1 VRETIRNHK
10 HLLLLAAILFAL
22 VTQPLV
28 VHESTAT
35 KFAYDLLIG
44 ATAVGVLAVV
54 FEARWARRLAFV
66 LAVPALALTLGVYVV
81 VSGLPGVAISVVYHL
96 SIVLFVG
103 FAVVMIVRDTFQL
116 HAIGFDDIVG
126 AFCGYL
132 LLGVVWGSLYV
143 LVEVLAP
150 GSFAISPDIR
160 WQLDDLH
167 LRRALFNY
175 LSFATM
181 ASLGYNDVTA
191 IAPVAN
197 TLTWLEVMSA
207 QFYLAVVIAQIVG
220 MKLARVVR
228 AGGPPA
234 K

>member
-10 HLLLLAAILFAL
+10 HLLLLAGILLAL

-35 KFAYDLLIG
+35 KAAYDLLVAAIAVAVLVVVFEERWERWVAVALAAPAAVLGLGLYAVPGVPG
-44 ATAVGVLAVV
+44 ATISVAYHVSVVLFLGFAVGV
-54 FEARWARRLAFV
+54 
-66 LAVPALALTLGVYVV
+66 
-81 VSGLPGVAISVVYHL
+81 
-96 SIVLFVG
+96 
-103 FAVVMIVRDTFQL
+103 IVRDVFKL
-116 HAIGFDDIVG
+116 HAIGFDDILG
-126 AFCGYL
+126 AFGGYL

-150 GSFAISPDIR
+150 GSFAVSPDIR

-175 LSFATM
+175 VSFANM
-181 ASLGYNDVTA
+181 ASLGYNDVTPV
-191 IAPVAN
+191 APVAN

-228 AGGPPA
+228 PGSPPA
-234 K
+234 R

>member
-1 VRETIRNHK
+1 VRETIRNYK
-10 HLLLLAAILFAL
+10 HLLLLAAILSAL

-28 VHESTAT
+28 VHESVAL
-35 KFAYDLLIG
+35 KMAYDLLV
-44 ATAVGVLAVV
+44 AAVGVGVLVVV
-54 FEARWARRLAFV
+54 FEERWARRVAFV
-66 LAVPALALTLGVYVV
+66 LALPAFALTLGFYV
-81 VSGLPGVAISVVYHL
+81 VSGIPGAEISVAYHV

-103 FAVVMIVRDTFQL
+103 FAVAMIVRDTFQL
-116 HAIGFDDIVG
+116 YAIGVDAIVG

-150 GSFAISPDIR
+150 GSFAVSPDIR

-175 LSFATM
+175 LSFANM

-191 IAPVAN
+191 VAPVAN
-197 TLTWLEVMSA
+197 TLTWLEVMTA

-228 AGGPPA
+228 AGGPPV

>member
-1 VRETIRNHK
+1 VRETVRNYK
-10 HLLLLAAILFAL
+10 HVLLLAAILLAL

-28 VHESTAT
+28 VHESAAS
-35 KFAYDLLIG
+35 KMAYDLLV
-44 ATAVGVLAVV
+44 AAAAVGVLVVV
-54 FEARWARRLAFV
+54 FEERWARRVAFV
-66 LAVPALALTLGVYVV
+66 LALPALALTLGFYV
-81 VSGLPGVAISVVYHL
+81 VSGLPGAAISVAYHV

-103 FAVVMIVRDTFQL
+103 FAVAMIVRDTFQL

-143 LVEVLAP
+143 LVELLAP

-175 LSFATM
+175 VSFANM

-191 IAPVAN
+191 VAPIAN

-228 AGGPPA
+228 AGGPEA

>member
-1 VRETIRNHK
+1 VWETIRNYK
-10 HLLLLAAILFAL
+10 HLLLLAAILLAL

-28 VHESTAT
+28 VHESVRS
-35 KFAYDLLIG
+35 KMAYDLLI
-44 ATAVGVLAVV
+44 AAIAVGVLVVV
-54 FEARWARRLAFV
+54 FEARWARRVASV
-66 LAVPALALTLGVYVV
+66 LAVPALVLTFGFYV
-81 VSGLPGVAISVVYHL
+81 VSGLPGVGISVAYHV
-96 SIVLFVG
+96 SIVLFAG

-150 GSFAISPDIR
+150 GSFAVSPDIR

-197 TLTWLEVMSA
+197 TLTWLEVMTA

-220 MKLARVVR
+220 MKLARVVG
-228 AGGPPA
+228 AGGSGA

>member
-1 VRETIRNHK
+1 MREKIRNHK
-10 HLLLLAAILFAL
+10 HLLLLAAILFGL

-28 VHESTAT
+28 VHESVRS
-35 KFAYDLLIG
+35 KMAYDLLIA
-44 ATAVGVLAVV
+44 ATGVGVLVVV

-66 LAVPALALTLGVYVV
+66 LVVPALALTLGFYV
-81 VSGLPGVAISVVYHL
+81 VSGLPGVAISVVYHV

-116 HAIGFDDIVG
+116 HAIGFDAIVG

-143 LVEVLAP
+143 LVELLAP
-150 GSFAISPDIR
+150 GSFAVSSDIR

-175 LSFATM
+175 VSFATM

-191 IAPVAN
+191 VAPVAN
-197 TLTWLEVMSA
+197 TLTWLEVMTA

-220 MKLARVVR
+220 MKLARVVG

>member
-1 VRETIRNHK
+1 MRERIRTHK
-10 HLLLLAAILFAL
+10 HLLLLAAMLFAL

-28 VHESTAT
+28 AHESTAS
-35 KFAYDLLIG
+35 KIAYDLLI
-44 ATAVGVLAVV
+44 AAIAVAVLFVV
-54 FEARWARRLAFV
+54 FEERWERWVAAGLA
-66 LAVPALALTLGVYVV
+66 APAIALSLLLYGASTILGV
-81 VSGLPGVAISVVYHL
+81 PGAVAYHV
-96 SIVLFVG
+96 SIVLFLG
-103 FAVVMIVRDTFQL
+103 FAVGVIVRDTFRL

-143 LVEVLAP
+143 LVELLAP
-150 GSFAISPDIR
+150 GSFAVAPGIR

-175 LSFATM
+175 LSFANM
-181 ASLGYNDVTA
+181 ASLGYNDVTSV
-191 IAPVAN
+191 APVAN

-220 MKLARVVR
+220 MKLAKVVR
-228 AGGPPA
+228 ARGPDA